1 MSERVKGHV
10 SHAHLCMLNWANV
23 YCRESFGKNKLW
35 FFQTLILAT
44 GSKCCVGMLVF
55 ACQKKTGCLIRQLNK
70 CSGGRRLK
78 GINILWTQVLKR
90 SIIIKLSTT
99 INW

>member
-55 ACQKKTGCLIRQLNK
+55 ACQKKNWVSDK
-70 CSGGRRLK
+70 
-78 GINILWTQVLKR
+78 
-90 SIIIKLSTT
+90 T
-99 INW
+99 IEQMLRWKKA